1 MAVIAYR
8 EVLPRTFSHRFGE
21 SPTAERKFVIT
32 VDEPTPTQT
41 IINAVG
47 IFHGASHPEYSYLR
61 CLDAQFTETDRQHV
75 EGTYRYEVPKQ
86 ENLEPNPLARQDV
99 WSFSAGGAQVP
110 ALFYYDGDALAPLVN
125 SAGDFI
131 DGATATIAEMRA
143 TISGNRVTFDYAKAA
158 SITNCINNAPYLGGA
173 PFTWLCTGISG
184 QQQIEVVN
192 DQEIRYWSVT
202 AELVYREN
210 THLLFVPDVGYSYIA
225 TSETNDAAT
234 STGEGAP
241 STDIEIELATQT
253 GVNLEKRKARTE
265 GGVKKR
271 AWVYAGDNSA
281 EKQNSPRPMALNTDG
296 SMKAAGAS
304 PNILARRMHRLIDF
318 AQHFGT
324 PTF

>member
-1 MAVIAYR
+1 MAVIAFR

-21 SPTAERKFVIT
+21 SPTAERKFVVT
-32 VDEPTPTQT
+32 VDEPTATQT
-41 IINAVG
+41 IINGVG
-47 IFHGASHPEYSYLR
+47 IFHGASHPEYPYLR

-86 ENLEPNPLARQDV
+86 ENLEPNPLARPDV

-110 ALFYYDGDALAPLVN
+110 ALFCYDGDAVAPLVN

-131 DGATATIAEMRA
+131 DGVTATIAEMRA
-143 TISGNRVTFDYAKAA
+143 TISGNRATFDYARAA
-158 SITNCINNAPYLGGA
+158 SIANCINDALFLGGA

-184 QQQIEVVN
+184 QQQTEVVN
-192 DQEIRYWSVT
+192 DLEIRYWAVT
-202 AELVYREN
+202 AELIYREN
-210 THLLFVPDVGYSYIA
+210 THLLFLPDVGYNYIA

-234 STGEGAP
+234 SSGQGA
-241 STDIEIELATQT
+241 ATEDPPLTLTTQS
-253 GVNLEKRKARTE
+253 GVNVERKKARTA

-271 AWVYAGDNSA
+271 AWVYSPDGS
-281 EKQNSPRPMALNTDG
+281 EKQNSPQPVALNTDG
-296 SMKAAGAS
+296 SKKADGAS

-318 AQHFGT
+318 AQYFGT

>member
-1 MAVIAYR
+1 MAVIAFR

-21 SPTAERKFVIT
+21 SPTAERKFVVT
-32 VDEPTPTQT
+32 VDEPTATQT
-41 IINAVG
+41 IINGVG
-47 IFHGASHPEYSYLR
+47 IFHGASHPEYPYLR

-86 ENLEPNPLARQDV
+86 ENLEPDPLARPDV

-110 ALFYYDGDALAPLVN
+110 ALFCYDGDAVAPLVN

-131 DGATATIAEMRA
+131 DGVTATIAEMRA
-143 TISGNRVTFDYAKAA
+143 TISGNRATFDYARAA
-158 SITNCINNAPYLGGA
+158 SIANCINNAPFLGGA

-184 QQQIEVVN
+184 QQQTEVVN
-192 DQEIRYWSVT
+192 DLEIRYWAVT
-202 AELVYREN
+202 AELIYREN
-210 THLLFVPDVGYSYIA
+210 THLLFLPDVGYNYIA

-234 STGEGAP
+234 SSGQGA
-241 STDIEIELATQT
+241 ATEDPPLTLTTQS
-253 GVNLEKRKARTE
+253 GVNVERKKARTA

-271 AWVYAGDNSA
+271 AWVYSPDGS
-281 EKQNSPRPMALNTDG
+281 EKQNSPQPVALNTDG
-296 SMKAAGAS
+296 SKKADGAS

-318 AQHFGT
+318 AQYFGT

>member
-1 MAVIAYR
+1 MAVIASR

-21 SPTAERKFVIT
+21 SPTAERKFVVT
-32 VDEPTPTQT
+32 VDEPTATQT
-41 IINAVG
+41 IINGVG
-47 IFHGASHPEYSYLR
+47 IFHGASHPEYPYLR

-86 ENLEPNPLARQDV
+86 ENLEPNPLARPDV

-110 ALFYYDGDALAPLVN
+110 ALFCYDGDAVAPLVN

-131 DGATATIAEMRA
+131 DGVTATIAEMRA
-143 TISGNRVTFDYAKAA
+143 TISGNRATFDYARAA
-158 SITNCINNAPYLGGA
+158 SIANCINDALFLGGA

-184 QQQIEVVN
+184 QQQTEVVN
-192 DQEIRYWSVT
+192 DLEIRYWAVT
-202 AELVYREN
+202 AELIYREN
-210 THLLFVPDVGYSYIA
+210 THLLFLPDVGYNYIA

-234 STGEGAP
+234 SSGQGA
-241 STDIEIELATQT
+241 ATEDPPLTLTTQS
-253 GVNLEKRKARTE
+253 GVNVERKKARTA

-271 AWVYAGDNSA
+271 AWVYSPDGS
-281 EKQNSPRPMALNTDG
+281 EKQNSPQPVALNTDG
-296 SMKAAGAS
+296 SKKADGAS

-318 AQHFGT
+318 AQYFGT

>member
-1 MAVIAYR
+1 MAVLAYR
-8 EVLPRTFSHRFGE
+8 EVIPRTFSHRFGE
-21 SPTAERKFVIT
+21 SPTAERKFVVT
-32 VDEPTPTQT
+32 VDEPTDTQT

-47 IFHGASHPEYSYLR
+47 IFHGDLHPEYLYLR

-86 ENLEPNPLARQDV
+86 ENLEPNPLARPDV

-110 ALFYYDGDALAPLVN
+110 ALFYYDGDGLAPLVN

-131 DGATATIAEMRA
+131 DGVTATIAELRA
-143 TISGNRVTFDYAKAA
+143 TISGNRTTFDYGRAA
-158 SITNCINNAPYLGGA
+158 SITNCINNATYLGGA

-184 QQQIEVVN
+184 QQQTEVVN
-192 DQEIRYWSVT
+192 GQEIRYWAIT
-202 AELVYREN
+202 AELIYREN
-210 THLLFVPDVGYSYIA
+210 THLLFLPDVGYSYIA
-225 TSETNDAAT
+225 TSETSDTAT
-234 STGEGAP
+234 SSGEGAASSDP
-241 STDIEIELATQT
+241 PLTLTTQS
-253 GVNLEKRKARTE
+253 GVTVERKKARTT

-271 AWVYAGDNSA
+271 AWVYAGDNSS
-281 EKQNSPRPMALNTDG
+281 EKQDSPQPVALNTDG

-318 AQHFGT
+318 AEYFGT